1 MQESLPMF
9 EYILKI
15 LPSML
20 EGTLLSLKIF
30 AVTLVFSLILG
41 WLVSLLRVSRCK
53 VVSKIVEVYCWFF
66 RGTPLMLQLIFVYYG
81 LPYVS
86 RSLVWDPFTCAVV
99 AFVLNY
105 VAYFAEIFR
114 GGIESID
121 AGQIEAADVLGMT
134 RQQIMRRIIM
144 PQAIK
149 RVLPSV
155 GNAVITLIKDTALV
169 YVIGMHELM
178 RVAQIA
184 VTRDFRIDAFIPAA
198 VIYLVLTYVCTALQK
213 RVEKKFAYYR

>member
-1 MQESLPMF
+1 MQQPLPMF
-9 EYILKI
+9 DYIIKI
-15 LPSML
+15 LPAML

-41 WLVSLLRVSRCK
+41 WFVSLLRVSRNR
-53 VVSKIVEVYCWFF
+53 VVSKIVEIYCWFF

-86 RSLVWDPFTCAVV
+86 KSLVWEPFTCAVV
-99 AFVLNY
+99 AFILNY

-121 AGQIEAADVLGMT
+121 AGQLEAADVLGLT
-134 RQQIMRRIIM
+134 RRQTMRRIIM
-144 PQAIK
+144 PQAVK
-149 RVLPSV
+149 RVLPSI
-155 GNAVITLIKDTALV
+155 GNEVITLIKDTALV

-184 VTRDFRIDAFIPAA
+184 VTRDFRIDVFIPAA
-198 VIYLVLTYVCTALQK
+198 LIYLLLTYVCTKLQK
-213 RVEKKFAYYR
+213 AVENKFAYYR